1 MTTKE
6 QNILEKVKGMSR
18 IELASMYLEYKARF
32 QMEKREAEWLNQL
45 ASDLRYDDEESITS
59 EEMYNDYSYFKRMT
73 KETYR
78 KVFGIDL

>member
-6 QNILEKVKGMSR
+6 QNILERVEGMSR

-45 ASDLRYDDEESITS
+45 AYDLKYDDEESIIS

>member
-1 MTTKE
+1 MEKKE

-18 IELASMYLEYKARF
+18 VELASMYLEYKARF

-45 ASDLRYDDEESITS
+45 VSDLRYDDEESIMS
-59 EEMYNDYSYFKRMT
+59 EEMYNDYSYFKSMT